1 MTSKWII
8 KSGIAALALSLSLAS
23 QAMPTTQVT
32 FAKGSYCGS
41 FTGNLQQGRLFNL
54 FLGANQELVIQTDAV
69 VQSVRD
75 SKGRILPDQGYYNYS
90 YSYVTRNKGQHTVR
104 MIGSGYSSV
113 EFCVY

>member
-41 FTGNLQQGRLFNL
+41 FTSNLQQGRLFKL

-75 SKGRILPDQGYYNYS
+75 SKG
-90 YSYVTRNKGQHTVR
+90 
-104 MIGSGYSSV
+104 
-113 EFCVY
+113 